1 MTVRSVPSQP
11 SSNGHSKPTPGSG
24 AEPAIRQRSPAADV
38 LQQQLV
44 QKDELIQALT
54 SQLEQAAEQLDRLH
68 RTGADRRRA
77 GIGGGVPQDL
87 VDDQRRTL
95 EDLQRVVQQWEDMQ
109 AGLTLGRLEIQLEEI
124 RDLIVQGAGTH
135 HESVRLRDNG
145 EHVHSEPVE
154 IPERNRSHEAAA
166 PQDTA
171 WEQLKSQLLAG
182 DDAPA
187 DVTNWSPAEEPLAPL
202 PEPLP
207 PETSDCELL
216 RQAVQRRDEYI
227 SLLLSRLRS
236 LEVLQPAAALAAL
249 DAAAPELTERIVQLE
264 ERLQEHLRCAEVELS
279 VERAKLARE
288 RAHLAQ
294 QAEQLERQLKKLG
307 LSSVDEIDPAIGPA
321 VNSQERRWARF
332 LGRPKGE

>member
-11 SSNGHSKPTPGSG
+11 SSNGHSKPAPGAG
-24 AEPAIRQRSPAADV
+24 AEPGLR
-38 LQQQLV
+38 QQLV

-77 GIGGGVPQDL
+77 GIGGGVPQEL

-109 AGLTLGRLEIQLEEI
+109 AGLTLGRLEIQLAEI
-124 RDLIVQGAGTH
+124 RDLIVQGGGTA
-135 HESVRLRDNG
+135 HEPLRLRDSG
-145 EHVHSEPVE
+145 ERIHSEPAEFVE
-154 IPERNRSHEAAA
+154 HHRTLAESA
-166 PQDTA
+166 PQDSA

-182 DDAPA
+182 EDP
-187 DVTNWSPAEEPLAPL
+187 PAETANWFAADEPLPPH

-207 PETSDCELL
+207 PETSDSELF
-216 RQAVQRRDEYI
+216 RQALNRRDEYI
-227 SLLLSRLRS
+227 ALLLSRLRT
-236 LEVLQPAAALAAL
+236 LEVLQPAAVLATL

-294 QAEQLERQLKKLG
+294 QQEQLDRQLKKLG
-307 LSSVDEIDPAIGPA
+307 LSSADDIDPSVGPA
-321 VNSQERRWARF
+321 VNVQERRWARF
-332 LGRPKGE
+332 LGRPKNE